1 MENKSHKSR
10 SVLITLIAS
19 LVVISAASASLMTGC
34 QSSDS
39 STPDEAEVGTSIVTK
54 TIEGTYYVLDDEG
67 STVIVE
73 NGTDAEGNV
82 VIQNGTDPSGKKVTV
97 ENGTDP
103 QGRKVIEIGK
113 TSSGSNSSE
122 PNENSKT
129 DSDKSSSKSDSKSES
144 SQKSDKEQSSQSSKD
159 NNRSDNID
167 SSSAL
172 VVGNQK
178 YAVGDTVTCVY
189 SVKIPE
195 KIEDFQAKITYD
207 GDYLSVEDA
216 YLSDNADK
224 GSTVLNYELKD
235 EIRFNGV
242 FLKGY
247 NFTDEA
253 AFITVEFKVKDTGEH
268 TPTFVWECA
277 SGVSGK
283 AYVEDNEMIN
293 GMEMTVDYS

>member
-34 QSSDS
+34 GENNG
-39 STPDEAEVGTSIVTK
+39 STSDEAEVGTSIVTK
-54 TIEGTYYVLDDEG
+54 TIEGTYYVYDDEG
-67 STVIVE
+67 STIVVE
-73 NGTDAEGNV
+73 NGTDANGNV
-82 VIQNGTDPSGKKVTV
+82 VVQNGTDPSGKKVTV

-113 TSSGSNSSE
+113 TDSSSKSNSSE
-122 PNENSKT
+122 PNESSKT
-129 DSDKSSSKSDSKSES
+129 DSDKTDKKSDSN
-144 SQKSDKEQSSQSSKD
+144 QKSDKDKNSQSSKD
-159 NNRSDNID
+159 NNRSDNVD

-189 SVKIPE
+189 SIKIPE

-216 YLSDNADK
+216 YLSDYADK

-247 NFTDEA
+247 NFTDKTE
-253 AFITVEFKVKDTGEH
+253 FITVEFKVKSKGEH
-268 TPTFVWECA
+268 TPTFIWECA
-277 SGVSGK
+277 SGLSGK
-283 AYVEDNEMIN
+283 AYVQNNEMAN
-293 GMEMTVDYS
+293 GMEMTADYS